1 MLPVLGGFLGVAGWV
16 YQKVLLSLPKIY
28 GKLPK
33 LSPNYYGVIPFLLI
47 IPIGLIAP
55 QFLGGGSQIVFYL
68 AEASPGIL
76 FLLGIFALRFVFS
89 MISYGSNLPGGIF
102 LPILSLGAILGA
114 IYGMV
119 LHYTLGIEILFV
131 KNFII
136 FSMAGYFAA
145 IGKAPLTAMVLV
157 TEMVGN
163 LTHLMSIGVVV
174 LFSYIVVDYLGGK
187 PIYETLLERIVRP
200 DFGDI
205 SGRKTLVEYPVD
217 ATGGFDERMVRDIDW
232 PEDMLL
238 TSIRRGEKELLTHG
252 DTLILGGD
260 TLIILTDSGISQKI
274 KVELQAKE
282 QLTYC

>member
-1 MLPVLGGFLGVAGWV
+1 
-16 YQKVLLSLPKIY
+16 
-28 GKLPK
+28 
-33 LSPNYYGVIPFLLI
+33 
-47 IPIGLIAP
+47 
-55 QFLGGGSQIVFYL
+55 
-68 AEASPGIL
+68 
-76 FLLGIFALRFVFS
+76 

-114 IYGMV
+114 IYGMI
-119 LHYTLGIEILFV
+119 LHYTLGVEIHFV

-174 LFSYIVVDYLGGK
+174 LFSYIVVDYIGGK

-205 SGRKTLVEYPVD
+205 SGRKTIIEYPVD

-274 KVELQAKE
+274 RVELQAKE